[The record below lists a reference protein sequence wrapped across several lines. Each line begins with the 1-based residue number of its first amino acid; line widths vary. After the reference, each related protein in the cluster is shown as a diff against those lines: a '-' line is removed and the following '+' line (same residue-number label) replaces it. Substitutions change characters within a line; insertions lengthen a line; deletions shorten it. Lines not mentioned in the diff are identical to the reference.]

1 MRRWDSGAGLVV
13 GVGITMVDLAGLEH
27 FDDEWINPL
36 VHKKPTGSTA
46 LNWLWR
52 STEFGTK
59 LSGGKN

>member
-1 MRRWDSGAGLVV
+1 
-13 GVGITMVDLAGLEH
+13 MVDLAGLEH